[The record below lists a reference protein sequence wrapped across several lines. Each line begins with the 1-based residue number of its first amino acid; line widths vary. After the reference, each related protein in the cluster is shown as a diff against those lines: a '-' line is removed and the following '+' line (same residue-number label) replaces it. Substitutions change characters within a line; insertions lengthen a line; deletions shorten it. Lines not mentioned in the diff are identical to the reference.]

1 MADRVQVFN
10 VKGHTAQ
17 EISGIKE
24 REKTSD
30 LILSNS
36 QCGISTDLTVTGE
49 TVPWS
54 PFRVILEYPG
64 TERTDFSYSASI
76 YLHSFTFSVA
86 FCKVLGGGESIE
98 KLANLAV
105 SERGVIIFNEFD

>member
-49 TVPWS
+49 TVPWG

-64 TERTDFSYSASI
+64 TERTDFSYSVSI
-76 YLHSFTFSVA
+76 YLHSLTFSVA

>member
-10 VKGHTAQ
+10 VKGHIAQ

-49 TVPWS
+49 TVPWG

>member
-49 TVPWS
+49 TVPWG
-54 PFRVILEYPG
+54 PFRVTLEYPG
-64 TERTDFSYSASI
+64 TELTDFSYSASI
-76 YLHSFTFSVA
+76 YLHSLTFSVA

>member
-10 VKGHTAQ
+10 VKGHAAQ
-17 EISGIKE
+17 EVCGIKE

-36 QCGISTDLTVTGE
+36 QCGISTDLTVTEE
-49 TVPWS
+49 TVPWG
-54 PFRVILEYPG
+54 PFSVILEYPG

-76 YLHSFTFSVA
+76 CLHSLTFPV
-86 FCKVLGGGESIE
+86 
-98 KLANLAV
+98 
-105 SERGVIIFNEFD
+105 EFSFSKTILTSLTLIPADF

>member
-10 VKGHTAQ
+10 VKGHAAQ
-17 EISGIKE
+17 EVCGIKE

-36 QCGISTDLTVTGE
+36 QCGISTDLTVTEE
-49 TVPWS
+49 TVRWG
-54 PFRVILEYPG
+54 PFSVILEYPG

-76 YLHSFTFSVA
+76 CLHSLTFSVE
-86 FCKVLGGGESIE
+86 FSFSKTILTSLTLIP
-98 KLANLAV
+98 AN
-105 SERGVIIFNEFD
+105 F

>member
-1 MADRVQVFN
+1 M
-10 VKGHTAQ
+10 
-17 EISGIKE
+17 
-24 REKTSD
+24 
-30 LILSNS
+30 
-36 QCGISTDLTVTGE
+36 
-49 TVPWS
+49 PWG

-76 YLHSFTFSVA
+76 YLHSLTFSEA

>member
-49 TVPWS
+49 TVPWG

-86 FCKVLGGGESIE
+86 FCKVLGGRESIE

>member
-49 TVPWS
+49 TVPWG

-76 YLHSFTFSVA
+76 YLHSLTFSVA

>member
-49 TVPWS
+49 TVPWG